1 MSSENLLG
9 ASLVTPG
16 VVTPTFSKQPGSM
29 KRSFAVFHRRG
40 KRRVQVVRL
49 LPPLLSLH
57 LILFGLLPL
66 YDTSVEQDRQA
77 VELALSAAAIANPQ
91 AVDSDMTHVELVA
104 KMIESESPS
113 HPGKHSLANIIVS
126 ESRKLEV
133 DPLFVA
139 AIVRA
144 ESMFK
149 HKAVSRRGAQ
159 GLMQIMPATGRFIAK
174 NSNIELKGSDA
185 LHNPETNIKLGV
197 WYVRYL
203 LTKFKGNRTQ
213 MLVAYNWGPSNML
226 KAIAR
231 GASLP
236 KESVQYVDKVLSH
249 HTMWTERLN
258 QFAALRSDS
267 SLG

>member
-1 MSSENLLG
+1 
-9 ASLVTPG
+9 
-16 VVTPTFSKQPGSM
+16 M
-29 KRSFAVFHRRG
+29 KRSIAVLHKRG
-40 KRRVQVVRL
+40 KHRVQLVRL
-49 LPPLLSLH
+49 LPPVLSLY

-66 YDTSVEQDRQA
+66 RDAPSEAERANVGAETSP
-77 VELALSAAAIANPQ
+77 PQ
-91 AVDSDMTHVELVA
+91 ALDLDVTRVALVA

-113 HPGKHSLANIIVS
+113 HPNKHSLANIIVS
-126 ESRKLEV
+126 ESRKQDV

-174 NSNIELKGSDA
+174 NSNIALKDTEA

-203 LTKFKGNRTQ
+203 LTKFKGNRAQ
-213 MLVAYNWGPSNML
+213 MLAAYNWGPSNML
-226 KAIAR
+226 KAIAS

-236 KESVQYVDKVLSH
+236 KESLQYVNKVLSH
-249 HTMWTERLN
+249 HTMWTERLS
-258 QFAALRSDS
+258 QFAALPRDS
-267 SLG
+267 SIG